1 MSASFTRTPSSGLA
15 ASWIVVLLSH
25 PTGTLSADEVIA
37 RASTPPE
44 IAFIEQ
50 LLDAP
55 DDPARRRLLEAN
67 PDMVTPELMDALTN
81 IVAQVESSQDES
93 LTQAIKALYK
103 LVLRYSMEM
112 QMKE

>member
-1 MSASFTRTPSSGLA
+1 MNRRSGKQGDLEKSSKLNR
-15 ASWIVVLLSH
+15 IE
-25 PTGTLSADEVIA
+25 EVIA

-55 DDPARRRLLEAN
+55 DDQARRPATGSQPGYGHSRAYGCI
-67 PDMVTPELMDALTN
+67 TN
-81 IVAQVESSQDES
+81 IVAQVKSSQDES

-112 QMKE
+112 QMKG